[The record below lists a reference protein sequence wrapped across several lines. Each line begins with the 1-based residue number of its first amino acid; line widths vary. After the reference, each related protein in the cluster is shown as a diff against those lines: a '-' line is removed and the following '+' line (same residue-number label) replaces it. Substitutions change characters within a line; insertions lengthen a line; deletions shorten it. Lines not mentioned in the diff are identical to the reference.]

1 MSLFLSKAGQAEI
14 IRSAQKDTQFIDD
27 VHLTL
32 SELFRRYSHNLWLK
46 FDSHLRTFVQ
56 IFYYSYHALLGIQ
69 TVGEEYTGVVQIDQN
84 YRGLPNRLVRTKKN
98 H

>member
-14 IRSAQKDTQFIDD
+14 IRSSQKDNQFIDE

-32 SELFRRYSHNLWLK
+32 SELFRRYSHTLWIK
-46 FDSHLRTFVQ
+46 FDKHLRTFVQ

-69 TVGEEYTGVVQIDQN
+69 TVGEEYTGVVQIDKN
-84 YRGLPNRLVRTKKN
+84 YRGLPNRLVRIP
-98 H
+98 